1 MICLSFVDVIMLFFF
16 NDTATTEIYT
26 AQYTLSL
33 HDALPISCSPRAAD
47 VQFAIAVACAAVVV
61 ALAMRGVPRRVGA
74 VRALGGVVTFCGVGY
89 LWVLAM
95 WLVARAARRDRM
107 AG

>member
-1 MICLSFVDVIMLFFF
+1 
-16 NDTATTEIYT
+16 
-26 AQYTLSL
+26 
-33 HDALPISCSPRAAD
+33 

-95 WLVARAARRDRM
+95 WIVVPRLEPVFSALPGVYLKAILALLLSFAPPTLAALAVVRLVARAARRDRM